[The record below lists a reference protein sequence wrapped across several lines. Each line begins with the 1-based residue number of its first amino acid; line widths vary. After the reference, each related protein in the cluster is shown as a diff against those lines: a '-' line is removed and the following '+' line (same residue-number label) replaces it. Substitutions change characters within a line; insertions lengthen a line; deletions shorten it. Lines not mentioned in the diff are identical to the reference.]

1 MSLLDL
7 GLIHT
12 RTSSVANKATIYF
25 RGIPFTHMKMIT
37 KFITDGQLTVGSD
50 DLQDFT
56 RTCNELRILGLCN
69 LDSAKLKLPKLELP
83 NQDLHRV
90 VLNSPP
96 ISNDA
101 SNDDQN
107 DDSDDVGLVKLPDGK
122 VKCLK

>member
-1 MSLLDL
+1 MFLLDL

-37 KFITDGQLTVGSD
+37 KFITDGQLTVGPD
-50 DLQDFT
+50 DLPDFT

-69 LDSAKLKLPKLELP
+69 LDSATLELPRLELP

-90 VLNSPP
+90 VPNSPP
-96 ISNDA
+96 SSNDA
-101 SNDDQN
+101 PNDDPN
-107 DDSDDVGLVKLPDGK
+107 GDDVGLVKLPDGK